1 MKKYKDCFKEQLSPT
16 DRIKVPAVR
25 IRLDPSKN
33 VSPRAH
39 TRPYDTPYHLR
50 EAFDT
55 ELREAL
61 EAGILSPA
69 HGCTNCFQCPSQASQ
84 GRCVWFLIFAA

>member
-1 MKKYKDCFKEQLSPT
+1 MKKYKDCFKEQFSPQ
-16 DRIKVPAVR
+16 DRIKVPDVR
-25 IRLDPSKN
+25 IVLDPSKN
-33 VSPRAH
+33 VSPKAH

-61 EAGILSPA
+61 EAGILSPS
-69 HGCTNCFQCPSQASQ
+69 T
-84 GRCVWFLIFAA
+84 